1 MSSLKVTK
9 TIYGRYACSDISVP
23 TLFNK
28 EAYQLLHFQQ
38 NEIII

>member
-28 EAYQLLHFQQ
+28 EGLPASSFST
-38 NEIII
+38 E